1 MVLGAFRDGM
11 YDLMLLLHII
21 AVIIAFSPVSSNPLF
36 LARFRNEDAATR
48 QRVAAAM
55 HKNGRTVFLP
65 ALIAIPILG
74 FALVGMS
81 GDNGFEF
88 KDGWV
93 GAAVLVWI
101 AIAGLVTG
109 LIMPGERKMAE
120 GDESAEKRV
129 ALGGQIVTVLL
140 VVILWL
146 MIFKPGA

>member
-55 HKNGRTVFLP
+55 HKNGRTVFVP
-65 ALIAIPILG
+65 ALIAVAVLG
-74 FALVGMS
+74 FGLVGMS
-81 GDNGFEF
+81 DKVWEF